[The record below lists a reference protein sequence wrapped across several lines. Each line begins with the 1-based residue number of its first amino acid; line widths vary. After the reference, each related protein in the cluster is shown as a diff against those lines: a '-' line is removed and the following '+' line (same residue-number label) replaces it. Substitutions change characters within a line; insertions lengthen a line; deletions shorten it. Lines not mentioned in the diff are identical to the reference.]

1 MALHLYRRHRR
12 DCKAG
17 RAEDSLN
24 SEFDERRKGWKRCEC
39 PITASGT
46 LAGKYRRQSTAQW
59 EWDAARKAVAA
70 WELAGNWTS
79 SGPAHP
85 TPDSPAQHRTTL
97 EDALSAF
104 SSRAISRG
112 ILGSTQKKYR
122 TFKKQFLAYGT
133 NHVIVY
139 TDQLTIADADRFY
152 ASIPG
157 GARSRGNKLGM
168 LRSFVRFA
176 IKRKWL
182 TENIAEDL
190 EAPTG
195 VSHAANRTP
204 FTDEELERMQKACD
218 QIGPP
223 IPGGPGMRPWGGE
236 DVRDFILI
244 SIYTGLRISDVCLFD
259 VSKRLD
265 GNNVFLRMHK
275 TQKPLETWIPD
286 FLVDRLRAREQRLG
300 PMIFLTGKSLNVA
313 TVTEQWRRRM
323 GRVFKL
329 AGPFEEKPVVHR
341 FRGTFARILLER
353 GVGEEDV
360 AILLG
365 DTVPVLRKFYGRW
378 IKTRQ
383 DRLSKILQD
392 AFAERP
398 TGKVVA
404 IR

>member
-1 MALHLYRRHRR
+1 
-12 DCKAG
+12 
-17 RAEDSLN
+17 
-24 SEFDERRKGWKRCEC
+24 
-39 PITASGT
+39 
-46 LAGKYRRQSTAQW
+46 
-59 EWDAARKAVAA
+59 
-70 WELAGNWTS
+70 
-79 SGPAHP
+79 
-85 TPDSPAQHRTTL
+85 
-97 EDALSAF
+97 
-104 SSRAISRG
+104 
-112 ILGSTQKKYR
+112 
-122 TFKKQFLAYGT
+122 
-133 NHVIVY
+133 
-139 TDQLTIADADRFY
+139 
-152 ASIPG
+152 
-157 GARSRGNKLGM
+157 
-168 LRSFVRFA
+168 
-176 IKRKWL
+176 
-182 TENIAEDL
+182 
-190 EAPTG
+190 
-195 VSHAANRTP
+195 
-204 FTDEELERMQKACD
+204 
-218 QIGPP
+218 
-223 IPGGPGMRPWGGE
+223 MRPWGGE

-323 GRVFKL
+323 GRVFRL

-383 DRLSKILQD
+383 DRLSKILQE
-392 AFAERP
+392 AFAERQ